1 MFEHLCGVSMHQLQ
15 KLVFKIGSSDLKYL
29 GVKCISSTTSL
40 MKYKQNKTSKNI
52 SVAVLQ

>member
-29 GVKCISSTTSL
+29 RVQYISSTTFL
-40 MKYKQNKTSKNI
+40 MKYKQNRTPKNI
-52 SVAVLQ
+52 SMAVLQ